1 MTDQPEPRR
10 TRRTGVLLVSALVLV
25 IAAVTVIGLLTA
37 GRAVPAST
45 ATPVAQGG
53 AAASASAGTGSSA
66 PAVSAQAKP
75 ATPAK
80 TPKVVPSKAS
90 TRPTPQATKTAT
102 IAKPTAVPIKQ
113 ELTAAVTKM
122 TAVTGTADGPGEIGG
137 PSVRFT
143 ITITNHT
150 GKAFSLSNTV
160 VNAYY
165 GKAATPAVQLR
176 SPGGKDFPSSVKN
189 GGSATGVFIFNI
201 PKASRS
207 AVKVTVDTSVQN
219 PVIAFQG
226 AAPRG

>member
-1 MTDQPEPRR
+1 MTDPQTPRR
-10 TRRTGVLLVSALVLV
+10 SRRTTAILVGLLVVV
-25 IAAVTVIGLLTA
+25 IAVVTVIGVIAARGQTTPTAAATQTPGAATTAPAETTPTPLT
-37 GRAVPAST
+37 T
-45 ATPVAQGG
+45 ATK
-53 AAASASAGTGSSA
+53 AAPTD
-66 PAVSAQAKP
+66 
-75 ATPAK
+75 
-80 TPKVVPSKAS
+80 TPKPVERTTS
-90 TRPTPQATKTAT
+90 PTPQPTKTAS
-102 IAKPTAVPIKQ
+102 ISKPTQVPIKK
-113 ELTAAVTKM
+113 ELTATVTKM
-122 TAVTGTADGPGEIGG
+122 AAVTGKADGPGEIGG

-143 ITITNHT
+143 ITITNTT